1 MKIGFTCNYCLLCD
15 NLEQGIKYEYNHNVY
30 KYCVNPISLLSFFT
44 IKPNFKLIKILDIGN
59 TNETIGENGSVQD
72 LFETNQIE
80 VLEIISDVEKL
91 QEILS
96 TSIKIEGNCCKV
108 TYLNGFWY
116 QTELDEAGNFSKYND
131 CTGLIV
137 Q

>member
-15 NLEQGIKYEYNHNVY
+15 KLKQGVQYEYNHNVY
-30 KYCVNPISLLSFFT
+30 KYCVQPINLLSYFT
-44 IKPNFKLIKILDIGN
+44 IKSGFKLIKILDTGN
-59 TNETIGENGSVQD
+59 TNETIGENGLVQD
-72 LFETNQIE
+72 LFETNKIE
-80 VLEIISDVEKL
+80 VLEVISDLEKL
-91 QEILS
+91 QAILS
-96 TSIKIEGNCCKV
+96 TSIKVEGNCCKV

-116 QTELDEAGNFSKYND
+116 QTESDETRGFFKYTD